1 MKRDRREHEAQYRS
15 ATMAAVKSSR
25 TDLEQLLAHEMWS
38 AGLRGWRRGRAVEG
52 THPDFVFVSSRIV
65 VFVDGCF
72 WHGCPVCGKR
82 PATNRAYWGPK
93 IERNRNRDKDQA
105 AVLKEAG
112 WTVLRFWG
120 HELEADAA
128 ACAATVARSLANS
141 TGDGDPMKRSRW
153 SGPPT
158 NLA

>member
-1 MKRDRREHEAQYRS
+1 MRRDRLEHEARYRS

-25 TDLEQLLAHEMWS
+25 TDLEQLLAHEMWA
-38 AGLRGWRRGRAVEG
+38 AGLRGWRRSRRVEG
-52 THPDFVFVSSRIV
+52 ARPDFVFVTAHLA

-72 WHGCPVCGKR
+72 WHGCPACGKR

-93 IERNRNRDKDQA
+93 IERNRNRDLHQTA
-105 AVLKEAG
+105 ALRDAG

-128 ACAATVARSLANS
+128 ACAASVVRSFV
-141 TGDGDPMKRSRW
+141 R
-153 SGPPT
+153 PP
-158 NLA
+158 NGSSLGAAASA